1 MSDAVGYVYAIE
13 NKTNGRR
20 YIGSTT
26 NYKSRWHTHKST
38 LRRGKHHSFILQK
51 AWNKYGED
59 AFEFKL
65 LLICPKELRIE
76 YENRLMPMQDYNLL
90 RTAKESLVRGG
101 WHHSDEFKAK
111 ISAVHKGKKLSKE
124 HVEKVRAAQSG
135 RKMSQEF
142 KDKARARQLG
152 VSPSNKT
159 RGLLSE
165 ALKQAKSNLVAHNT
179 ELTRKIYE
187 ACLGGS
193 TISAMCKLHGISTT
207 SFHKYV
213 QLLGLA
219 PLGHKKRG
227 GAA

>member
-51 AWNKYGED
+51 AWDKYGED

-65 LLICPKELRIE
+65 LLICPKDLRIE

-90 RTAKESLVRGG
+90 RTAREVLVRGG

-124 HVEKVRAAQSG
+124 HIEKVRAAQSG
-135 RKMSQEF
+135 RKMNQAF
-142 KDKARARQLG
+142 RDRARDRQLG
-152 VSPSNKT
+152 IKPSDATKK
-159 RGLLSE
+159 LLSA
-165 ALKQAKSNLVAHNT
+165 ALVRAKSELVSRNT
-179 ELTRKIYE
+179 EKARVIYA
-187 ACLGGS
+187 ACMAGA
-193 TISAMCKLHGISTT
+193 TVSAMCKLHGISTT

-227 GAA
+227 GAS